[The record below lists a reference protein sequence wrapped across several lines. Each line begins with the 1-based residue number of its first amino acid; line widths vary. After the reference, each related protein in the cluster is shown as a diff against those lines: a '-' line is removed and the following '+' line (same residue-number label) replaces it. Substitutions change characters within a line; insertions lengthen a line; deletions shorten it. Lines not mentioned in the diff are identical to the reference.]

1 MVVLTLD
8 GLRSYPKPAGA
19 VGYGGK
25 ITMKGSRNGSYEV
38 WMNKAIS
45 ALYKLSDLPRELKI
59 VGAVFTFHMADKRC
73 GDVLNVAGSILDALV
88 KTKVITDDSPKYIP
102 MTSERIIFNE
112 LGEYSIVITLCETI
126 QDWNIATY
134 ISESSAKVT
143 EES

>member
-25 ITMKGSRNGSYEV
+25 ITMKGSRNGAYDV

-45 ALYKLSDLPRELKI
+45 ELYHLSDLPRELKI

-73 GDVLNVAGSILDALV
+73 GDVLNIAGSIMDALV
-88 KTKVITDDSPKYIP
+88 KTKVLKDDCPEFVPLS
-102 MTSERIIFNE
+102 SGRIIFNDS
-112 LGEYSIVITLCETI
+112 GKYSIVITLCETI
-126 QDWNIATY
+126 QDWNVATF
-134 ISESSAKVT
+134 ISQS
-143 EES
+143 

>member
-25 ITMKGSRNGSYEV
+25 ITMKGSRNGAYDV

-45 ALYKLSDLPRELKI
+45 ELYHLSDLPRELKI

-73 GDVLNVAGSILDALV
+73 GDVLNIAGSIMDVLV
-88 KTKVITDDSPKYIP
+88 KTKVLTDDRPQFVP
-102 MTSERIIFNE
+102 MSAERIIFNDSG
-112 LGEYSIVITLCETI
+112 LYNIQISLCETI

-134 ISESSAKVT
+134 ISES
-143 EES
+143 